1 MNKFNCILLA
11 SGLAATTSLMAI
23 SPAFAGTTGTIN
35 LSGTIDSVLS
45 ITVSPGANSGGLNL
59 GTGNHSD
66 VAVGFVSG
74 ASSNSQNGLKVVLTS
89 TWELKSGSNT
99 IPITKISEA
108 AGYVGVPTTRVDTST
123 LSSIG
128 YTLVNTQTSAPGSAT
143 ASSIFIDY
151 NVPSGQATGIYSGSI
166 TFTVSDK

>member
-1 MNKFNCILLA
+1 MNKFNRILLA
-11 SGLAATTSLMAI
+11 SGLAATASLMAN

-45 ITVSPGANSGGLNL
+45 ITVSPSANSGGLNL
-59 GTGNHSD
+59 GNGNHSD
-66 VAVGFVSG
+66 VTIGTVTG

-108 AGYVGVPTTRVDTST
+108 AGYVSVPTTRVDTST

-128 YTLVNTQTSAPGSAT
+128 YTLVNTQTSAPGLAT
-143 ASSIFIDY
+143 PSTIFIDY
-151 NVPSGQATGIYSGSI
+151 DVPSGQATGTYSGSI